1 MNRKNRITNE
11 TWEALAKRYPKT
23 DVSPIFD
30 VSLTVKQSQLIRL
43 ALGLAIAR
51 GEDQYEFLDTPSE
64 RMKYALLLQE
74 YKEIADILRDTMH
87 QAMKAK
93 KNNE

>member
-1 MNRKNRITNE
+1 MSRKNRITNE
-11 TWEALAKRYPKT
+11 TWETLAKRHPQT

-51 GEDQYEFLDTPSE
+51 GADQYEFLDTPSE
-64 RMKYALLLQE
+64 RMKYARLLQE
-74 YKEIADILRDTMH
+74 YKETADILRDTMH

-93 KNNE
+93 KDNE